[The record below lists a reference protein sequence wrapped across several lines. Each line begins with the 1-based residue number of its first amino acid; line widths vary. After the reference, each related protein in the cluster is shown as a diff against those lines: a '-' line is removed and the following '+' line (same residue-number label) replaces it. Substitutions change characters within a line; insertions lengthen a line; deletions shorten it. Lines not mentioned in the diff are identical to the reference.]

1 MFEEQQQEQP
11 LEVEEEEEEEEE
23 EKENEIDE
31 KVRLSSNLLNKRNKR
46 TIEVDKIGRFM
57 KA

>member
-11 LEVEEEEEEEEE
+11 LEEEEEEPEEE

>member
-11 LEVEEEEEEEEE
+11 LEEEEEEEEE
-23 EKENEIDE
+23 EKKNEIDE